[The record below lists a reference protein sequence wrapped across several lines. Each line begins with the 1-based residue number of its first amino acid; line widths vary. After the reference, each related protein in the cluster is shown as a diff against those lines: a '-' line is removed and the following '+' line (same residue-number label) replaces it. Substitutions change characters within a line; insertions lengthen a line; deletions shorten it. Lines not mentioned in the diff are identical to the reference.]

1 MKIVQIMFTAF
12 DKDEVAQKKI
22 TIGSVK
28 KNKLW
33 LTCFFLLFMLQP
45 IATAFSPPQS
55 QAAPAKVSNL
65 PKVGDPVSQLGPK
78 QTIFISCYIIS
89 TCCL

>member
-1 MKIVQIMFTAF
+1 MKIVHIMFTAF

-33 LTCFFLLFMLQP
+33 LTCFFLLFVCSLLLQLSAHLNHKLHLRKSV
-45 IATAFSPPQS
+45 IY
-55 QAAPAKVSNL
+55 
-65 PKVGDPVSQLGPK
+65 PKLEIQ
-78 QTIFISCYIIS
+78 
-89 TCCL
+89 